1 MCNELFYVGSTMCF
15 CLLELGGYRMFLE
28 YLGVVGGIVGWEMQ
42 SWMRREGEDKT
53 EGVPVV

>member
-1 MCNELFYVGSTMCF
+1 MCF